1 MKRLTKTFISVV
13 AAFIFATMLAVPA
26 WAAAQPGDILDGVD
40 ATTYPDQIKA
50 AFPEVAA
57 PRWAL
62 VDEDGMLLA
71 GHNAYEPAKI
81 ASTTKVM
88 TGIIACDWPLNTQV
102 PVSAF
107 AASIPG
113 SSAYVQEGDI
123 ITLGEL
129 LEGLMLPSGND
140 AAYAI
145 AECLGGL
152 LLQQEGNPAHAA
164 ADPAPKVERF
174 VKEMNDRAV
183 QIGCKDTLFTNPC
196 GLDDEGFEGD
206 HHSCAYD
213 VALMSRAASN
223 CPALAA
229 VADMSKSEMDVL
241 RAGQPE
247 KVILENTNGLLD
259 IRVEEATGMKTG
271 FTDQAGSCLSGSCQI
286 DGDRYFSAVLGC
298 EERYD
303 TFVATAVLWDW
314 ARASK
319 VDTECIEGFEKQ
331 PDGSLLV
338 ATLAQ
343 TEWCDKTF
351 DAVIPANQTDHVCSR
366 WNWEDMPTSSL
377 EITYESGAVK
387 KGDVVGK
394 FTVTECNGTEHTVDV
409 VAAETVKSP
418 GWWDSVVIFFTRL
431 FSPLTGAQTQETDAT
446 YEERWRSTDIG
457 LHYSPQTVPV
467 PSQPQ
472 TL

>member
-1 MKRLTKTFISVV
+1 MKKLTRTFEALIT
-13 AAFIFATMLAVPA
+13 AAVLAALLSTPA
-26 WAAAQPGDILDGVD
+26 FAAAQPGDIIDNAD
-40 ATTYPDQIKA
+40 AATYPAEIQST
-50 AFPEVAA
+50 FPEVPA

-62 VDEDGMLLA
+62 VDEDGVLLA

-88 TGIIACDWPLNTQV
+88 TGIIACDWPLDTQV

-113 SSAYVQEGDI
+113 SSAYVQEGDV

-152 LLQQEGNPAHAA
+152 MLERDGDPAHAGT
-164 ADPAPKVERF
+164 DPAPKIERF

-183 QIGCKDTLFTNPC
+183 QMGCRDTVFVNPC
-196 GLDDEGFEGD
+196 GLDDEGFEGI

-241 RAGQPE
+241 RAGQME
-247 KVILENTNGLLD
+247 KVPLSNTNDLLD
-259 IRVEEATGMKTG
+259 IRVEETTGMKTG
-271 FTDQAGSCLSGSCQI
+271 FTDQAGSCLSGSCLI

-303 TFVATAVLWDW
+303 TFYSTATIWDW
-314 ARASK
+314 VRTSRIN
-319 VDTECIEGFEKQ
+319 TECIDGFEKQ
-331 PDGSLLV
+331 SDGSLLV

-343 TEWCDKTF
+343 DEWCDKTF
-351 DAVIPANQTDHVCSR
+351 DAVIPAEAASEICDR
-366 WNWEDMPTSSL
+366 WSWEKAPEARL
-377 EITYESGAVK
+377 EISYKGGAVN
-387 KGDVVGK
+387 KGDVVGAL
-394 FTVTECNGTEHTVDV
+394 TITEPDGTECSVDV
-409 VAAETVKSP
+409 VAAQSVESP
-418 GWWDSVVIFFTRL
+418 EWWEAIGIFFTRL
-431 FSPLTGAQTQETDAT
+431 FSPLTGAQTEATDAT
-446 YEERWRSTDIG
+446 YEERWHYTDLG
-457 LHYSPQTVPV
+457 LHYTPQTIPV
-467 PSQPQ
+467 PAEPQ